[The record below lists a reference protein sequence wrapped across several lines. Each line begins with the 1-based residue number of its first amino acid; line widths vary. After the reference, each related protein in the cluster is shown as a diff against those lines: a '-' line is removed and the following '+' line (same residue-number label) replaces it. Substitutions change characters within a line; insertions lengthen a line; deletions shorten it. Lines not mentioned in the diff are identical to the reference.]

1 MAVQTQI
8 RYIESEVNF
17 VMNAMRACKANKN
30 LYTNGKNTYVGDI
43 AYTNYIK
50 VQTKIYNDHD
60 SQLYNFVRANNLG
73 NIINLPNPNW
83 FEMTKNGDG
92 QMNLQYSG
100 QQTQNAERVVISTD
114 CELAFFTNDHYANF
128 DYMNNIIQEYHYN
141 EL

>member
-43 AYTNYIK
+43 ASTNYIK

-60 SQLYNFVRANNLG
+60 TALLH
-73 NIINLPNPNW
+73 
-83 FEMTKNGDG
+83 
-92 QMNLQYSG
+92 
-100 QQTQNAERVVISTD
+100 VIS
-114 CELAFFTNDHYANF
+114 NRNNF
-128 DYMNNIIQEYHYN
+128 IDSFKIS
-141 EL
+141 